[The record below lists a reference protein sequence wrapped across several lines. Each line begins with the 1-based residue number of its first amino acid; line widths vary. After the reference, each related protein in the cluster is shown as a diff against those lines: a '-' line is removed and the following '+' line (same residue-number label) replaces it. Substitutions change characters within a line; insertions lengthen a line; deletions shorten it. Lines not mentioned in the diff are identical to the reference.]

1 MRFICDDN
9 LGKLTRYLRFLG
21 FDTYFKET
29 IDDNELLRIAASQER
44 ILISRDS
51 GLTEK
56 IHPFGFLLLTI
67 DEPLLQLPEVIA
79 SFNLKIDISDLFLRC
94 SVCNDVCTEIDKSQ
108 AKDEVFPYILNNQDV
123 VRQCPSCL
131 RYYWKGTHYMRIVA
145 ELKSA
150 IPAESIMG
158 FWPT

>member
-9 LGKLTRYLRFLG
+9 LGKLTRYLRYLG
-21 FDTYFKET
+21 FDTYFKEP

-44 ILISRDS
+44 ILLSRDS

-56 IHPFGFLLLTI
+56 IHPFGFMLLTS
-67 DEPLLQLPEVIA
+67 DEPLQQLSKVIEA
-79 SFNLKIDISDLFLRC
+79 ANLKINTADLFNRC
-94 SVCNDVCTEIDKSQ
+94 SVCNELCVEIDKSQ
-108 AKDEVFPYILNNQDV
+108 AKDEIFPYILNTQDII
-123 VRQCPSCL
+123 RQCPSCH
-131 RYYWKGTHYMRIVA
+131 RYYWKGTHYQRIVA

-150 IPAESIMG
+150 VPAESIIG